1 MYKSMKLNF
10 ICNFIIVK
18 YLIILSFI
26 PAYIISQNNFPDLFM
41 TQHYILLST
50 VFHCKMLEFT
60 TLRYNRIK

>member
-26 PAYIISQNNFPDLFM
+26 PAYIISQNNFPGLF
-41 TQHYILLST
+41 YDA
-50 VFHCKMLEFT
+50 
-60 TLRYNRIK
+60 TLCSALNRFSL